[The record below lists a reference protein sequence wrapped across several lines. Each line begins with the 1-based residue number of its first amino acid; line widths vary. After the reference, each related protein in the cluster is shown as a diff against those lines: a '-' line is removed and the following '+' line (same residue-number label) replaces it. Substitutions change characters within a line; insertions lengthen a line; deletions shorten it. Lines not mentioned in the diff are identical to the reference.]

1 MSGGIAGAQLRSL
14 IERIERLEVEKAE
27 LAADIREVYL
37 EAKATGFDPKIMR
50 KVVQLRKMEPADRN
64 EQEELLAL
72 YMAAVGLPSIRT
84 APDNEGPLASSRT
97 VLNEPAGDG
106 GAPAPTT
113 QTGVA
118 PPGPVLSTPTVES
131 GPELGRMLSDAASDV
146 AAAQLAAL
154 EPISGTR
161 DLNEERMD
169 CYQLGTVDAVPPSN
183 PQATASDDE
192 PPHNPGGGHE
202 VISASIDEGRPRAA
216 APPSDD
222 DLLDIPEFL
231 RKPPPPR
238 AA

>member
-1 MSGGIAGAQLRSL
+1 MSRDIKAFSDRLRVLVEEQMQIAADLRELMKEGRDVGIEGGVMKQWIKAL
-14 IERIERLEVEKAE
+14 IQHDNGKPKALERLIQKTQDAALYAEV
-27 LAADIREVYL
+27 LGLEVPGFG
-37 EAKATGFDPKIMR
+37 EAKRF
-50 KVVQLRKMEPADRN
+50 VVNQ
-64 EQEELLAL
+64 
-72 YMAAVGLPSIRT
+72 S
-84 APDNEGPLASSRT
+84 
-97 VLNEPAGDG
+97 AGDG
-106 GAPAPTT
+106 GAPAPTN